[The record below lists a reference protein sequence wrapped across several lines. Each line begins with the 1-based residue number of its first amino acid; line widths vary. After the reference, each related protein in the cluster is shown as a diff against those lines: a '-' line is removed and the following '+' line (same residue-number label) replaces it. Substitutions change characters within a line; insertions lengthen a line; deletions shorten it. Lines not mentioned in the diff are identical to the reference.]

1 MAPEILAKKAERY
14 LQKLCL
20 EIPGRAVGSKGNRA
34 ATDFFAET
42 IAAFSWET
50 ASPAFDCLD
59 WREEGVRL
67 AVGGRSFEAFAG
79 PYSPGCRVAGP
90 LVVLSTVEELETADL
105 TNTVALLHGPLAK
118 EPLMPKNFPFY
129 NPEEHQRIIHLL
141 ESKRPLA
148 VLTATEQNPEMAGA
162 LYPFPLI
169 EDGDFDIP
177 SAYLTGEEGREL
189 AQFAG
194 QPVSLAISAERIPAT
209 GCNVI
214 GHKGDSG
221 NGRIVLFA
229 HIDAKAGTP
238 GAIDNAGGV
247 TILLLLAEILAGYSG
262 RPEIEIVAL
271 NGEDYYAAPGE
282 IQYLQ
287 TNEGRFDE
295 IILGIN
301 LDGAGYI
308 KGKTAYSLYGCPLF
322 LSDLIQATFSAHES
336 LTEGPQWYQ
345 GDHGLFLMNQRPAL
359 AITSECIFEL
369 MSAFVHTT
377 ADTPEII
384 SAARLVETA
393 AALADLL
400 KAIQTHL
407 DQREEGLS

>member
-1 MAPEILAKKAERY
+1 MTSDTDTKKAERY

-20 EIPGRAVGSKGNRA
+20 EIPNRAVGSEGNRA

-42 IAAFSWET
+42 IAAFGWET
-50 ASPAFDCLD
+50 ASPVFDCLD
-59 WREEGVRL
+59 WRQEGMRL
-67 AVGGRSFEAFAG
+67 AVGGRSFESYAG

-90 LVVLSTVEELETADL
+90 LVVVSTIEALESAEL
-105 TNTVALLHGPLAK
+105 TNAVALLHGPLAK

-129 NPEEHQRIIHLL
+129 NPDEHQQIIRLL
-141 ESKRPLA
+141 ESKQPLA
-148 VLTATEQNPEMAGA
+148 LLTATEWNPEMAGA

-177 SAYLTGEEGREL
+177 SAYMTGEEGREL

-194 QPVSLAISAERIPAT
+194 QVVSLTISAERIPAT

-214 GHKGDSG
+214 GRKGNSG
-221 NGRIVLFA
+221 GGRVVLFA

-247 TILLLLAEILAGYSG
+247 TILLLLAELLAGYSG
-262 RPEIEIVAL
+262 HPELEIVAL
-271 NGEDYYAAPGE
+271 NGEDYYAASGE
-282 IQYLQ
+282 ILYLQ
-287 TNEGRFDE
+287 TNEDRFDE

-308 KGKTAYSLYGCPLF
+308 EGKTAYSLYGCPPALAA
-322 LSDLIQATFSAHES
+322 LIQKTFSSHES
-336 LTEGPQWYQ
+336 LIVGPEWYQ
-345 GDHGLFLMNQRPAL
+345 GDHGLFLMNQRPSL

-369 MSAFVHTT
+369 MADIVHTP
-377 ADTPEII
+377 ADTPAII

-393 AALADLL
+393 AALAELL
-400 KAIQTHL
+400 RAIQTHL
-407 DQREEGLS
+407 PNYQTAN